1 MRRNYNKVATQGA
14 RDLEMMKQKPTL
26 EQRALQILQVPSL
39 SKPIQEAKPPPPTH
53 SQSFHALTQASHLR
67 GEVKFETG

>member
-39 SKPIQEAKPPPPTH
+39 SKPIQEAKPPPTH